1 MKKTKIFNYY
11 LLMDSI
17 HVCEKLDKV
26 GNRNQQ
32 RLYKLERR
40 PIELQSANNVP
51 AASRQK
57 NINKILDG
65 LTSSSCIG
73 MPEGKVPTSHI
84 FLSEIMVLAPSPSI
98 ANIIFWCRSYWSSLS
113 SFNINRPI
121 TFYQ

>member
-1 MKKTKIFNYY
+1 
-11 LLMDSI
+11 MDSI

-32 RLYKLERR
+32 RLYNLKRR
-40 PIELQSANNVP
+40 PRELQSANNVP

-57 NINKILDG
+57 NNNKILHG

-73 MPEGKVPTSHI
+73 MPEGAVPTSHI
-84 FLSEIMVLAPSPSI
+84 FLSEIIVLAPSPSI
-98 ANIIFWCRSYWSSLS
+98 ANIIFWCRSYWSILQSR

-121 TFYQ
+121 TFNQ